1 MSRKRE
7 VELFVVDIFIAIFK
21 IRTYSSHFLS
31 AQELLNDSLH
41 WDATIRQL
49 EIIGEAIKHLL
60 QNEQFQHSSPK
71 YFKQIIDFR
80 NVIAHAYFGINEEEV
95 WNVLQDKIDPLS
107 KDLKKLATDL
117 YDLSEAF
124 ETTIDYD
131 LKNKDEKLI
140 TYLQNLQKELK
151 YARQPI

>member
-1 MSRKRE
+1 MSKKRD
-7 VELFVVDIFIAIFK
+7 VELFVVDIFIAVFK
-21 IRTYSSHFLS
+21 IKTYSSNFSS

-49 EIIGEAIKHLL
+49 EIIGEAIKNLL
-60 QNEQFQHSSPK
+60 LNEQFQHSSPK

-107 KDLKKLATDL
+107 NDLKKLVINL
-117 YDLSEAF
+117 YDLNEAF

-131 LKNKDEKLI
+131 LKNRDKKLI
-140 TYLQNLQKELK
+140 TYLKNLRKELK
-151 YARQPI
+151 YAR